1 MKVHALVSGSSGNC
15 ILVENGETRILVD
28 CGVSGVEAERR
39 LKKVGCPP
47 ESLKA
52 ILVTHEHTDHIQ
64 GVGIL
69 ARRFGIP
76 VHLTAGTM
84 SAGNGS
90 LGQITETS
98 VIEPGVSFTV
108 GQLAV
113 HPFSI
118 PHDAADPVGFTF
130 HNGREMAGIATDL
143 GFPTGLVEDHLKEC
157 SLLILE
163 SNHDPEMLAN
173 GPYPPDL
180 RRRIRSRDGHLS
192 NEQAGGMLDSIIQ
205 KNPSTLSAV
214 VLAHLS
220 EKNNHPD
227 LARKS
232 AEQVVSGQG
241 RRGKV
246 RIEVAGRKDVVT
258 IAT

>member
-15 ILVENGETRILVD
+15 ILIENGETRILVD

-47 ESLKA
+47 ERLQA
-52 ILVTHEHTDHIQ
+52 ILVTHEHTDHVQ
-64 GVGIL
+64 GAGIL

-84 SAGNGS
+84 SACNGS
-90 LGQITETS
+90 LGRIAQPA
-98 VIEPGVSFTV
+98 VIEPGTGFAIEDLV
-108 GQLAV
+108 V
-113 HPFSI
+113 HPFTI
-118 PHDAADPVGFTF
+118 PHDAVDPVGFTF
-130 HNGREMAGIATDL
+130 HNGREKAGIATDL
-143 GFPTGLVEDHLKEC
+143 GFATGVVKDHLEEC
-157 SLLILE
+157 NLIVME
-163 SNHDPEMLAN
+163 YNHDLKMLAE
-173 GPYPPDL
+173 GPYPEEL
-180 RRRIRSRDGHLS
+180 QRRIRSREGHLS
-192 NEQAGGMLDSIIQ
+192 NEQAGEMLDSIFQ

-232 AEQVVSGQG
+232 AERVVSGQG